1 MPVGVRGGLVDWKHV
16 ERMDRAVFLFLWAVL
31 RQTGSGKDG
40 RGVVNYGKPVTI
52 GQIADEIRAPYA
64 TIRKWLARLE
74 EYGYLKRASFADNS
88 FALFVCSEKKFHK
101 NPQYRDRPYTDG
113 DSDRIRTETPTIYD
127 HRLASK
133 PKKTFGFTPPNV
145 KDIRK
150 ECKELRPDEPAES
163 LPLNSKP
170 EPPEEKPPS
179 LRDVAREKQL
189 PRASKSAA
197 ELDAE
202 RRRQLDGLEDL
213 CKRMK
218 IRGPR

>member
-1 MPVGVRGGLVDWKHV
+1 MSKFFPHMPVGVRGGLVDWKHV

-163 LPLNSKP
+163 LPLLSHRVRRP
-170 EPPEEKPPS
+170 
-179 LRDVAREKQL
+179 
-189 PRASKSAA
+189 PRAPAHFGI
-197 ELDAE
+197 
-202 RRRQLDGLEDL
+202 RQGAHHRCLL
-213 CKRMK
+213 
-218 IRGPR
+218 RGPQPPPLGPPVHRLLNGVA